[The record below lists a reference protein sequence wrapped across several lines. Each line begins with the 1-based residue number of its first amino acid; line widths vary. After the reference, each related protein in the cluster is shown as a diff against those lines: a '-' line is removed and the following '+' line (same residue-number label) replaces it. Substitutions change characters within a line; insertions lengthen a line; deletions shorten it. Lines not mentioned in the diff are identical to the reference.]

1 MAAPIDFYFDFSSP
15 YGYLAGEL
23 IDTLAARYQRS
34 VRWRPIL
41 LGVVFKT
48 TGGAPLPS
56 LPLKGDYSRR
66 DFARSARFHDIAY
79 RHPAR
84 VPISTVAPA
93 RAFYWLDGQDAM
105 AAIHLAKLLFRAYFA
120 DGLDISDPETTVAVA
135 TQAPLGL
142 SADAIREGMSLPAVK
157 DRVRTEVE
165 QALAIGVFGSP
176 YMVIDGEP
184 FWGAD
189 RLDQMERWL
198 ARGPW

>member
-84 VPISTVAPA
+84 FPISTVAPA